1 MLKTINETMNNLIK
15 EEVKIE
21 GISRSFLSDYT
32 YPKNAHSLP
41 LVIFCHGYKGFKDW
55 GAWNKAM
62 DYIAESGCY
71 VVKFNF
77 SLNGTT
83 IENPTEFDDLE
94 AFGQNTYSQ
103 EQYDLTAVI
112 DYYKD
117 KAEVDKENIYLI
129 GHSRGG
135 GAVVLQCY
143 SNPDVKGVI
152 TWAGVA
158 DFKKR
163 FPKGARFEEWKTKGV
178 FYSINGRTQ
187 QQMPHYFTFW
197 EDYEQNESILNV
209 QRAAQNLKKP
219 TLIVQGTEDPAV
231 PLKEAQLLHQ
241 WISNSLLDV
250 VDGADHVFGS
260 KHPYTEEQLPEHL
273 KHVAKVTSD
282 FIHATK

>member
-1 MLKTINETMNNLIK
+1 MKIDLIK
-15 EEVKIE
+15 NEIIIN
-21 GISRSFLSDYT
+21 GSSRSFLSDYT
-32 YPKNAHSLP
+32 YPKGGKALP

-55 GAWNKAM
+55 GAWDKAM

-83 IENPTEFDDLE
+83 LENPSEFDDLE
-94 AFGQNTYSQ
+94 AFGRNTYSQ
-103 EQYDLTAVI
+103 EQNDLTAVI
-112 DYYKD
+112 DHYKN
-117 KAEVDKENIYLI
+117 KLEVDKDNIYLI

-135 GAVVLQCY
+135 GTVILQCY
-143 SNPDVKGVI
+143 YNPDVKGVI

-158 DFKKR
+158 GFKKR
-163 FPKGARFEEWKTKGV
+163 FPRGTRFDNWKTKGV
-178 FYSINGRTQ
+178 FYSENGRTK

-197 EDYEQNESILNV
+197 EDYKENEAKLSI
-209 QRAAQNLKKP
+209 QKAAQNLKKP

-241 WISNSLLDV
+241 WISNSLLDI

-260 KHPYTEEQLPEHL
+260 KHPYEEDKLPRHL
-273 KHVAKVTSD
+273 EHVAKATSE

>member
-1 MLKTINETMNNLIK
+1 MKIDLIKNETIIK
-15 EEVKIE
+15 
-21 GISRSFLSDYT
+21 GASRSLLSDST
-32 YPKNAHSLP
+32 FPKEGKVLP

-55 GAWNKAM
+55 GAWGKAM

-83 IENPTEFDDLE
+83 VDTPCEFNDLE
-94 AFGQNTYSQ
+94 AFGCNTYSQ
-103 EQYDLTAVI
+103 EQEDLTVVI
-112 DYYKD
+112 DYYKN
-117 KAEVDKENIYLI
+117 KLEVDQENIYLI

-135 GAVVLQCY
+135 GTVVLQGY
-143 SNPDVKGVI
+143 YNPDVKGVI

-163 FPKGARFEEWKTKGV
+163 FPRGGRFEDWKTKGV
-178 FYSINGRTQ
+178 FYSENGRTK

-197 EDYEQNESILNV
+197 EDYEQNEVKLNI

-219 TLIVQGTEDPAV
+219 SLIVQGTEDSAV

-241 WISNSLLDV
+241 WISNSLLDI

-260 KHPYTEEQLPEHL
+260 KHPYEEQKLPKHL
-273 KHVAKVTSD
+273 EHVAKATSE